1 MANNFLKIFGS
12 GEIFKYIRER
22 GIEGANFENNFENL
36 KGTGWIIYIADKNF
50 EMAKVKSISEIAA
63 ENKILSL
70 CISPYALNLKKYFD
84 SVLEVEGNFEEIY
97 KAVKGI
103 TDLMTVSY
111 PRNKA
116 DVDWMDFKNF
126 FEEVEA
132 GKFIVSESE
141 KSAADAMEKIL
152 QEIPA
157 TNNLLMNI
165 IGGEDK
171 LDILDVNEATEK
183 LVKKFPD
190 AEQITYGVTADESVA
205 NKIRV
210 VIIMEVI

>member
-36 KGTGWIIYIADKNF
+36 KRTGWIIYIADKNF
-50 EMAKVKSISEIAA
+50 EMSKVKTISEIAA

-70 CISPYALNLKKYFD
+70 CISPYALDLKKYFD

-103 TDLMTVSY
+103 TDLMLVTY
-111 PRNKA
+111 PRNKVG
-116 DVDWMDFKNF
+116 VDWMDFK
-126 FEEVEA
+126 ELLTQAGA
-132 GKFIVSESE
+132 GKIFVSESE
-141 KSAADAMEKIL
+141 KSEVDAVEKILPKISFAKKLLMNIAGDENKLDMIDTKDAMEKI
-152 QEIPA
+152 
-157 TNNLLMNI
+157 
-165 IGGEDK
+165 
-171 LDILDVNEATEK
+171 VNS
-183 LVKKFPD
+183 D
-190 AEQITYGVTADESVA
+190 AEEIVWGVVADERLE

-210 VIIMEVI
+210 VIAAF

>member
-50 EMAKVKSISEIAA
+50 EMSKVKTISEIAA
-63 ENKILSL
+63 ENKMLSL
-70 CISPYALNLKKYFD
+70 CISPYALDLKKYFD

-103 TDLMTVSY
+103 TDLMLVGY
-111 PRNKA
+111 PRNLV

-165 IGGEDK
+165 IGDRNE
-171 LDILDVNEATEK
+171 LSMIDVNNATQK
-183 LVKKFPD
+183 LAKKFPD
-190 AEQITYGVTADESVA
+190 AEIVWGVTEDNQLA
-205 NKIRV
+205 NKFFV
-210 VIIMEVI
+210 VMATEVI